1 MDSRPE
7 RVLPRLPGMAP
18 GAARRN
24 VIVLLGYLLGLSVLA
39 GLLAGIV

>member
-24 VIVLLGYLLGLSVLA
+24 VIVLLGLSVLA